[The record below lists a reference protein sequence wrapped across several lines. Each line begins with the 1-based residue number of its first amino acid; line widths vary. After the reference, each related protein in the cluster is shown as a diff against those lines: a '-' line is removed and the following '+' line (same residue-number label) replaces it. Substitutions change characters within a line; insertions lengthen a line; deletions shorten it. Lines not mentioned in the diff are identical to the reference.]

1 VGRRSA
7 SNRINPSAGRHG
19 ASRTWGRGRFAHL
32 PLPALRQGQAFFRP
46 DRVDIGDS
54 FVVPTLMVLG
64 TFVVAAAMWVDFT
77 YRPPLWL
84 HAVIWP
90 PVILGLALIMIRALK
105 SFFAVQQYH
114 VRKSEMGL

>member
-1 VGRRSA
+1 MAQAEPGVAAA
-7 SNRINPSAGRHG
+7 SLTCRCPRCGKGGLFSGLIRMAPSCPCCGLDF
-19 ASRTWGRGRFAHL
+19 T
-32 PLPALRQGQAFFRP
+32 
-46 DRVDIGDS
+46 RVDIGDS